1 MRKNVGQDDLIL
13 VLKFVVTQDVSTDPY
28 MSPHTTCAGDTTK
41 SLMQINVG
49 QDDLILVLTF
59 VVTHEVSTDQ
69 LSYPYN
75 L

>member
-1 MRKNVGQDDLIL
+1 MDLHQ
-13 VLKFVVTQDVSTDPY
+13 KFNKVTHVE
-28 MSPHTTCAGDTTK
+28 
-41 SLMQINVG
+41 NVG

-59 VVTHEVSTDQ
+59 VVTHDVSTDQ